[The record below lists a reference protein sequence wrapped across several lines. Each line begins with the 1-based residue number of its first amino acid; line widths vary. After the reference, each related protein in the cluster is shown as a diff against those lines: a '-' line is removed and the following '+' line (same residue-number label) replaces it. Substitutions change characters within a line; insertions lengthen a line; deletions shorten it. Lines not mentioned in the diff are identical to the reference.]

1 MRWDEVN
8 ARARGLATHLL
19 PPESVGALAA
29 ARDWPEFIAR
39 VVSAGYP
46 IEGANGGALDAADL
60 DRAVGLVTARRF
72 DLLGRWMGK
81 RRGAL
86 GVILELEERATLR
99 ALLRGAA
106 QGASPGARLRAVL
119 PTPGL
124 PSRLLER
131 LARAET
137 VTALVQGLLRA
148 GHPAGRALDVAV
160 GQGAPG
166 LRALDWV
173 LARLFLERA
182 RRAAQPGGPLLRR
195 FVADLT
201 DEENAWTLLL
211 AAPADSTGEFLPGGA
226 RITECE
232 FERLHAERDRERR
245 LESLRHLLR
254 GTVLGDAMAKT
265 PVDLPSLPARIEAA
279 RAGALRAAARRD
291 PLGPAPVLEV
301 LLRIRAEARAIRGI
315 AWGVSLGAPPAVL
328 QPLIPEAA

>member
-19 PPESVGALAA
+19 PTEALGALTA
-29 ARDWPEFIAR
+29 ARDWPEFVGR
-39 VVSAGYP
+39 LSSAGYP
-46 IEGANGGALDAADL
+46 IEGADRGVLDAAGF

-72 DLLGRWMGK
+72 DLLGRWMGE

-86 GVILELEERATLR
+86 GVVLELEERSTLR

-124 PSRLLER
+124 PPRLLER

-137 VTALVQGLLRA
+137 VPALVQALLRA
-148 GHPAGRALDVAV
+148 GHPAGRALEAAG

-166 LRALDWV
+166 LASLEWV

-182 RRAAQPGGPLLRR
+182 HRTARSGGALLRR
-195 FVADLT
+195 FVADLA
-201 DEENAWTLLL
+201 DEENAWSLLL
-211 AAPADSTGEFLPGGA
+211 AAPADSTGEHLPGGA
-226 RITECE
+226 RITEGE
-232 FERLHAERDRERR
+232 FERLRAEHDRERR
-245 LESLRHLLR
+245 LESLRRLLR
-254 GTVLGDAMAKT
+254 GTVFGEAMAKT

-279 RAGALRAAARRD
+279 RAASLRAAARRD

-301 LLRIRAEARAIRGI
+301 LLRIRAEARAIRGM
-315 AWGVSLGAPPAVL
+315 AWGVSLGAPPTVL
-328 QPLIPEAA
+328 QPLIPDAA